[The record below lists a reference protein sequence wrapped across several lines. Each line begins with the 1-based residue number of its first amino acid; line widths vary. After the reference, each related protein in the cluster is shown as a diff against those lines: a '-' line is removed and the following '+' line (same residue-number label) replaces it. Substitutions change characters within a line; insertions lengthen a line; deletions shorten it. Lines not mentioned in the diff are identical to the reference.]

1 MNSENNTAPTLAAIR
16 IAAMN
21 LLARREHS
29 AKELLTKLTSK
40 FGVIDDIGEVIE
52 KLTDDGLQSD
62 LRFAEAF
69 VRMRKRQGKGVV
81 IIRAELHE
89 RGISQQIISSIMAE
103 EGNWD
108 DLALLAYHKKYGQH
122 AVLDMKEK
130 SKRVRFLTYR
140 GFPSASIS
148 YVFSMLEEGANID
161 LDN

>member
-1 MNSENNTAPTLAAIR
+1 MNSESNAAPTLAAIR

-89 RGISQQIISSIMAE
+89 RGISQQIISSVMA
-103 EGNWD
+103 NS
-108 DLALLAYHKKYGQH
+108 LS
-122 AVLDMKEK
+122 V
-130 SKRVRFLTYR
+130 
-140 GFPSASIS
+140 
-148 YVFSMLEEGANID
+148 
-161 LDN
+161 